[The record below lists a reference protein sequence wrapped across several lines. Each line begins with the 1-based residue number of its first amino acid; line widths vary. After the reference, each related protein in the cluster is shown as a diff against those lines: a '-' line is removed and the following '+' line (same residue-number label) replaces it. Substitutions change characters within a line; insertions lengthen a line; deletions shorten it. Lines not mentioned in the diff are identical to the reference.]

1 MSQIKNRSKRIK
13 QKALKIG
20 SVEVRNPVFLA
31 PMSGVTDSPFRKI
44 AYKFGAGL
52 VVTEMIASEQLL
64 LERPDVL
71 LRAEN
76 SGPKPFVIQLAGR
89 EAHWMGEGAR
99 MAEALGADI
108 IDINMGCPAKQ
119 VTSGYSGS
127 ALMRD
132 LDHALTLIEATVDA
146 VNIPVT
152 LKMRLGWDDKT
163 INAPELA
170 LRAQNA
176 GVKLVTVH
184 GRTRCQFYKGTADWS
199 RIAEV
204 KQAVAIPLIANG
216 DVKSISDVNT
226 ILDQSQADGIM
237 IGRGAYGAPWLP
249 GRIASYLETGE
260 DPGNPTLDIQEET
273 IRSHYQDMIDHY
285 DEFMGVRIARKH
297 LGWYLENLTSDT
309 AELKKW
315 RSLMCRENN
324 PDKVLNHISAFFENL
339 YEVAA

>member
-1 MSQIKNRSKRIK
+1 MSQTENSLNRVK
-13 QKALKIG
+13 QKKLKIG
-20 SVEVRNPVFLA
+20 SVEIRNPVFLA
-31 PMSGVTDSPFRKI
+31 PMSGVTDSPFRKV
-44 AYKFGAGL
+44 AYEFGAGM

-76 SGPKPFVIQLAGR
+76 AGPKPFVIQLAGR

-127 ALMRD
+127 ALMKD
-132 LDHALTLIEATVDA
+132 LDHALTLIEATVNA

-152 LKMRLGWDDKT
+152 LKMRLGWDDNT

-176 GVKLVTVH
+176 GIQLVTVH
-184 GRTRCQFYKGTADWS
+184 GRTRCQFYKGTADWTK
-199 RIAEV
+199 IADV
-204 KQAVAIPLIANG
+204 KKAISIPLIANG
-216 DVKSISDVNT
+216 DAKSISGINT
-226 ILDQSQADGIM
+226 MLSKSQADGIM
-237 IGRGAYGAPWLP
+237 IGRGAYGAPWFP
-249 GRIASYLETGE
+249 GRAATYLECGK
-260 DPGNPTLDIQEET
+260 DPGNPSLSIQEQT
-273 IRSHYQDMIDHY
+273 IKKHYRDMIDHY
-285 DEFMGVRIARKH
+285 EEYMGVRIARKH
-297 LGWYLENLTSDT
+297 LGWYLEHLTDNP
-309 AELKKW
+309 ADLKKW
-315 RSLMCRENN
+315 RSLMCREEK
-324 PDKVLNHISAFFENL
+324 PEKVLDHITTFFEDL

>member
-1 MSQIKNRSKRIK
+1 MSQVKNRSNRIGH
-13 QKALKIG
+13 KALKIG
-20 SVEVRNPVFLA
+20 SVEIRNPVFLA

-44 AYKFGAGL
+44 AYEFGAGL

-132 LDHALTLIEATVDA
+132 LDHALTLIEATVNA
-146 VNIPVT
+146 VNVPVT

-176 GVKLVTVH
+176 GVQLVTVH
-184 GRTRCQFYKGTADWS
+184 GRTRCQFYKGTADWKK
-199 RIAEV
+199 IADV
-204 KQAVAIPLIANG
+204 KQEIAIPLIANG

-226 ILDQSQADGIM
+226 ILEESQADGIM

-249 GRIASYLETGE
+249 GRIATYLETGE
-260 DPGNPTLDIQEET
+260 DPGNPPLDIQEQT
-273 IRSHYQDMIDHY
+273 IRNHYQDMINHY

-297 LGWYLENLTSDT
+297 LGWYLENLTDNT
-309 AELKKW
+309 VELKKW